1 MFHTEKVVFFY
12 EKMKINCELI
22 GKNMPKRFAFLHKR
36 RNFVV
41 ELKNIMTNTK
51 HDLPVNNTWQGRIAC
66 QYVDHTLRPDTAQ
79 MKTSVNSHVYCLVE
93 QGWAVVQFGKNEVK
107 ITASEFII
115 FPPHIP
121 PMVLSTSEDYKA
133 ICLVVSSDF
142 ILDCPSARYVS
153 HTTTYS
159 LLHESSPCMQLT
171 PSEFSSIQLILK
183 MILARVSSP
192 NNYTA
197 DALTSL
203 FGLLLSELMS
213 ILETTSIDLS
223 ENQSNFKL
231 FVEFNKLLLSDFCEH
246 HEVSFYAKK
255 MGISTRYLSMV
266 VKQVSHTTVATYINQ
281 HLMLEACWL
290 LKTSDYS
297 IQEISERLHFADQA
311 SFSKFFKR
319 QNGRSPLQYRR
330 EDANNHSGQQAK

>member
-1 MFHTEKVVFFY
+1 M
-12 EKMKINCELI
+12 
-22 GKNMPKRFAFLHKR
+22 
-36 RNFVV
+36 
-41 ELKNIMTNTK
+41 KNIMTNTK
-51 HDLPVNNTWQGRIAC
+51 PNWMEKNTWQGRLAC
-66 QYVDHTLRPDTAQ
+66 QYVDQTLRLDTTQ

-93 QGWAVVQFGKNEVK
+93 QGWVVVQFGKHEVK
-107 ITASEFII
+107 INASEFII

-133 ICLVVSSDF
+133 ICLIVSSNF

-159 LLHESSPCMQLT
+159 LLHESSPCIHLN
-171 PSEFSSIQLILK
+171 PSEYSNIQLILK
-183 MILARVSSP
+183 MVLARITSP
-192 NNYTA
+192 NNYTN

-213 ILETTSIDLS
+213 ILENTSIELR
-223 ENQSNFKL
+223 ENQSSFKL

-246 HEVSFYAKK
+246 HEVSYYAKM

-297 IQEISERLHFADQA
+297 ILEISERLHFADQA

-330 EDANNHSGQQAK
+330 EDLGNRLG